1 MFTDKANAICLLQIL
16 RDYSDEKHILSM
28 KEIISKMKTVYSIN
42 IDRRTVY
49 SAVEL
54 LQNLGYDISSYNEN
68 KKGYYLRQR
77 EFELSEIKMLTDAV
91 CSFPFISEK
100 HTKQL
105 IQKLQNFNSRYE
117 RRKWQHFSVMRE
129 ECKTHNPQIFLNIE
143 LLDEA
148 IEGNL
153 QVSFTYLS
161 YDKNKR
167 LVSRRNKPYVVNPYS
182 MVYTN
187 EHYYLVCN
195 LTEHENIS
203 LYRIDR
209 MSDIEIINTP
219 VEKKNI
225 SPYETVK
232 NAVYAFTGNP
242 EAIVFAFDKSQLN
255 NVIDRFGKEI
265 NLSENNERYIARV
278 KANPVGVRCW
288 ALQYLPY
295 VEVLEPKWLRDEI
308 VECIKNN
315 KYVND

>member
-105 IQKLQNFNSRYE
+105 IQKLQGFNSRYE
-117 RRKWQHFSVMRE
+117 RKKWQHLTVMRE
-129 ECKTHNPQIFLNIE
+129 EYKTHNPQIFLNIE

-148 IEGNL
+148 IEENL
-153 QVSFTYLS
+153 QASFTYLS
-161 YDKNKR
+161 YDKNKK
-167 LVSRRNKPYVVNPYS
+167 LVPRRNKPYVVNPYS

-209 MSDIEIINTP
+209 MINIEIINTP
-219 VEKKNI
+219 VKKKNI
-225 SPYETVK
+225 SISETVN
-232 NAVYAFTGNP
+232 NAVYAFAGNP

-255 NVIDRFGKEI
+255 NVIDKFGKEI
-265 NLSENNERYIARV
+265 NLSEDNERYIARV

-295 VEVLEPKWLRDEI
+295 VEVLEPKWLRNEI